1 MPKTI
6 ILLVGPKGSGK
17 THIGTLCE
25 RLAGV
30 RLLRVEPIWLEHK
43 GVSYSVVISEIVS
56 RVKQMSE
63 TTDVVVLES
72 LGLGEP
78 FTLLLAALREAHC
91 VKLVKVTAPLE
102 VCATRVRTRD
112 QSLHIPV
119 SDENLQAYN
128 SMAARVE
135 LDWDLTLENH
145 PPLSP
150 EAILGGI
157 SELVDSHQA

>member
-6 ILLVGPKGSGK
+6 ILLIGPKGSGK

-25 RLAGV
+25 SLAGV
-30 RLLRVEPIWLEHK
+30 RFLRVEPIWLAHK
-43 GVSYSVVISEIVS
+43 GAPYSVVVAAIAS

-63 TTDVVVLES
+63 TAEVIVLES

-78 FTLLLAALREAHC
+78 FTLLLAAMRDAFV
-91 VKLVKVTAPLE
+91 VKFVKVKAPLE

-135 LDWDLTLENH
+135 LDWDLTLANH
-145 PPLSP
+145 PPLFP
-150 EAILGGI
+150 EAILAGI
-157 SELVDSHQA
+157 KLLVDPLLV

>member
-1 MPKTI
+1 MLKTV
-6 ILLVGPKGSGK
+6 ILLIGPKGSGK
-17 THIGTLCE
+17 THIGSLCE

-30 RLLRVEPIWLEHK
+30 RFLRVEPIWLAHK
-43 GVSYSVVISEIVS
+43 GAPFSIVVSEIAS

-63 TTDVVVLES
+63 TTDIVVLES

-78 FTLLLAALREAHC
+78 FTLLLAALKEAHC
-91 VKLVKVTAPLE
+91 VKLMKVTAPLE
-102 VCATRVRTRD
+102 VCVTRVRTRD

-135 LDWDLTLENH
+135 LDWDLTLANH

-150 EAILGGI
+150 EAILAGI
-157 SELVDSHQA
+157 KLLVDPLSV